1 MKTRH
6 HPRLTRNHRSRF
18 APGWRCSILAL
29 SLVGACDER
38 PASAPT
44 EPAVPYPGPG
54 APLSAASA
62 TDRDILIALYEATDG
77 PNWVN
82 SENWLTDAPL
92 DEWHGVSTDADGR
105 VTSLYLGGKWDDQ
118 TSSYV
123 RHGLSGPVPS
133 QLAGLTNLTEL
144 DLGINNLSGPI
155 PAELSALA
163 NLRVL
168 ELYVN
173 DLSGPIPTELAALAN
188 LEVLVLGSN
197 DLSGPIPTALTALT
211 NLRNLSLANNELSGP
226 IPAELGTMT
235 NLRHLNL
242 ENNRLS
248 GSIPVELAG
257 LGNLSSL
264 NLSDNELRGSIPAQL
279 SDLANLGSLYL
290 SENELDGSIP
300 AELGDLANLRFLYL
314 RDNALS
320 GTIPSSFLRLSRLSA
335 FGFRGTG
342 LCVPP
347 NLVAWYEALEHR
359 DGSACPDLEILQA
372 LYEDAG
378 GTGWSNADGWLGDG
392 PVEEWYGVDIDSTGL
407 VSSLDLEG
415 NGLSGSL
422 PTGLGQLAA
431 LTRLQVGDNALSGRL
446 PVSLSSAPL
455 RELGYANTE
464 LCVPVEGWFRN
475 WLTGLPRHEGT
486 SAECPRLSDREI
498 LVALYEATGGPDWRD
513 NDHWLTDAP
522 LGDWH
527 GVRTDGN
534 GRVVELDLRLNGLA
548 GSIPADLGG
557 LSELET
563 LIFFRNTLTGPIPQS
578 FSGLAK
584 AKLVVLAGNRLS
596 GPIPPALGGMT
607 SLKQFHSYGNALT
620 SIPPELGQLD
630 SLEVVNLSSNRLTSI
645 PPELGRLPNLRSL
658 GLNFNRLTSI
668 PPELGNL
675 PELRSLGL
683 WANELASIP
692 PELGN
697 LSNLIELDLDDNLLT
712 SVPAE
717 LGRLDKLEVL
727 WLASNS
733 LQHVPPVLGEM
744 DNLEILMLWGNQL
757 AGMSARP
764 GDYPNLRI
772 LDLSSNE
779 FASFPRELS
788 ELGKLLQ
795 LELDGN
801 RLTDIPPG
809 LGSGASAARIAPQA
823 GEPLSLSRRGRD
835 PDRPWTLYPD
845 GHELPADSRK
855 REALAALQT
864 HLGEPG
870 GDRLADTRTRA
881 GGFASLKILDLS
893 SNELSGRLPAGLAEF
908 TGLTSLSVADND
920 GLAGPLPFDLTFL
933 ESLED
938 LHTTGTD
945 LCAPAHP
952 EFVDWL
958 DGVTRQRVALCES
971 GGAAAYLTQAVQS
984 REFPVPLV
992 AGEPALLRVFL
1003 TTAGR
1008 STGATMPP
1016 VHAEFY
1022 RDGALTYEVDIP
1034 AKPDPIPAGI
1044 SEGSL
1049 ARSVNAEIP
1058 GWVIE
1063 PGLEVVI
1070 EPDPHGTLD
1079 PSLGVARRIP
1089 ERGRLAVDVRAM
1101 PVFELTLVPFLWDER
1116 PDSSILGITAAMA
1129 ADPEGH
1135 ELFERTHLLLPI
1147 SEIDARAHGSVASS
1161 TNNGFQILQQ
1171 TEMIRVMEGG
1181 RGHFLGVMAGPT
1193 GPGGLLGVA
1202 WEIGS
1207 WSSFSVLDAETIAH
1221 EFGHNRNLYHAP
1233 CGGAGGPDRY
1243 YPYTRGAIGAW
1254 GYDFSTGQLVPP
1266 GQPDFMSYCEP
1277 TWTSDYQFT
1286 NAVRYRLET
1295 ETGSILVTA
1304 GDRAPSA
1311 TRTLLLWGGLDGDG
1325 TPHLNPAFFT
1335 DAPPALPA
1343 VGGLW
1348 SLTGWDP
1355 DGTQLFSLSFDMAE
1369 FTDSDGDEAGFSFA
1383 LPVTWTGEL
1392 ARIELQGPRGSAGL
1406 DRNTDDPLTI
1416 LRDPATGQVRGILD
1430 GDPAR
1435 AAASDA
1441 GGSAAGAAGGF
1452 QVLFSRGIPGVENRA
1467 DRANP
1472 AGAGRP

>member
-1 MKTRH
+1 MRTRH
-6 HPRLTRNHRSRF
+6 PPRVTRKHRSRF
-18 APGWRCSILAL
+18 APGWTCTIL
-29 SLVGACDER
+29 SLAIVGACDER
-38 PASAPT
+38 PVSAPT
-44 EPAVPYPGPG
+44 EPAVPYSGPG
-54 APLSAASA
+54 ASLSAAFA
-62 TDRDILIALYEATDG
+62 TDRDILVALYEATDG

-92 DEWHGVSTDADGR
+92 DEWHGVYTDAAGR
-105 VTSLYLGGKWDDQ
+105 VTSLYLDGRWDDE
-118 TSSYV
+118 TRRYV
-123 RHGLSGPVPS
+123 GHGLSGPIPA
-133 QLAGLTNLTEL
+133 QLGGLTSLTEL
-144 DLGINNLSGPI
+144 DLSINNLSGPI
-155 PAELSALA
+155 PSELAALA
-163 NLRVL
+163 NLTTLRL
-168 ELYVN
+168 GVN
-173 DLSGPIPTELAALAN
+173 DLSGPIPPQLGDLAN
-188 LEVLVLGSN
+188 LEYLWLGSN
-197 DLSGPIPTALTALT
+197 DLSGTIPTELAALT
-211 NLRNLSLANNELSGP
+211 NLRNLSIGNNELSGP
-226 IPAELGTMT
+226 IPAELGSLA
-235 NLRHLNL
+235 NLRHLTL

-257 LGNLSSL
+257 LTHLSSMS
-264 NLSDNELRGSIPAQL
+264 LSDNELRGSIPPQL
-279 SDLANLGSLYL
+279 GRLVNLGSLYL
-290 SENELDGSIP
+290 SDNELSGSIP

-314 RDNALS
+314 RHNALS
-320 GTIPSSFLRLSRLSA
+320 GTVPSSFLRLSRLSS
-335 FGFRGTG
+335 FGFDGNTG
-342 LCVPP
+342 VCIPP
-347 NLVAWYEALEHR
+347 NLDAWYEALENR
-359 DGSACPDLEILQA
+359 DGRVCPDLEILQA

-378 GTGWSNADGWLGDG
+378 GTGWANADGWLGDG
-392 PVEEWYGVDIDSTGL
+392 PVEEWHGVDIDSTGL
-407 VSSLDLEG
+407 VSSIDLGG
-415 NGLSGSL
+415 NGLSGGL
-422 PTGLGQLAA
+422 PTGLGRLAG
-431 LTRLQVGDNALSGRL
+431 LTRLRVGDNALSGRL

-455 RELGYANTE
+455 RQLGYANTD

-486 SAECPRLSDREI
+486 SAECPQLSDREI
-498 LVALYEATGGPDWRD
+498 LVALYEATGGPDWMDSD
-513 NDHWLTDAP
+513 NWLTDAP
-522 LGDWH
+522 LGEWH
-527 GVRTDGN
+527 GVRTDDK

-548 GSIPADLGG
+548 GSIPADIGG

-563 LIFFRNTLTGPIPQS
+563 LVFFWNTLTGPIPPAL
-578 FSGLAK
+578 GELAK
-584 AKLVVLAGNRLS
+584 LELVVLALNRLS

-607 SLKQFHSYGNALT
+607 SLEQFHAHGNELA

-630 SLEVVNLSSNRLTSI
+630 NLEVVNLSSNRLTSI
-645 PPELGRLPNLRSL
+645 PPELGGLPNLRSM
-658 GLNFNRLTSI
+658 GLSFNWLTSI

-675 PELRSLGL
+675 PELRYLGL
-683 WANELASIP
+683 WANEITFIP

-697 LSNLIELDLDDNLLT
+697 LSNLAELDLDDNQLT

-717 LGRLDKLEVL
+717 LGRLDNLEVL

-733 LQHVPPVLGEM
+733 LQHVPPELGEM
-744 DNLEILMLWGNQL
+744 DSLAVLNLWGNRL
-757 AGMSARP
+757 SGMSTRP

-779 FASFPRELS
+779 FASFPSELS
-788 ELGKLLQ
+788 GLGNLQQ

-809 LGSGASAARIAPQA
+809 LGSAAGATRIAPQA
-823 GEPLSLSRRGRD
+823 GASLSLSRRRSD

-845 GHELPADSRK
+845 GHEFPADSRK

-870 GDRLADTRTRA
+870 GDRPADTRTRA
-881 GGFASLKILDLS
+881 GGFASLKVLDLS

-933 ESLED
+933 DGLED

-945 LCAPAHP
+945 LCAPGHP

-958 DGVTRQRVALCES
+958 DGVTRQRVALCE
-971 GGAAAYLTQAVQS
+971 GGASAAYLTQAVQS

-1016 VHAEFY
+1016 VHAAFY
-1022 RDGALTYEVDIP
+1022 RDGALAYEVDIP

-1070 EPDPHGTLD
+1070 EPDPQGTLD

-1101 PVFELTLVPFLWDER
+1101 PVFEVTLVPFLWEER
-1116 PDSSILGITAAMA
+1116 PDSSILEITAAMA

-1147 SEIDARAHGSVASS
+1147 SEIDARAHGSVTSS
-1161 TNNGFQILQQ
+1161 TNSGFGILAQ
-1171 TEMIRVMEGG
+1171 TETIRVMEGG
-1181 RGHFLGVMAGPT
+1181 RGHYLGVMAGPT

-1243 YPYTRGAIGAW
+1243 YPYARGAIGAW

-1286 NAVRYRLET
+1286 NAIRYRLET

-1304 GDRAPSA
+1304 GDRANSS
-1311 TRTLLLWGGLDGDG
+1311 TRTLLLWGGLDSDG

-1335 DAPPALPA
+1335 DAPPALPT
-1343 VGGLW
+1343 VDGLW
-1348 SLTGWDP
+1348 SLTGWDSA
-1355 DGTQLFSLSFDMAE
+1355 GTQLFSLSFDMAE
-1369 FTDSDGDEAGFSFA
+1369 FTDSDGDHAGFSFA
-1383 LPVTWTGEL
+1383 LPATWTGEL
-1392 ARIELQGPRGSAGL
+1392 ARIELRGPRGSAGL

-1416 LRDPATGQVRGILD
+1416 LRDPVTGQVRGILD
-1430 GDPAR
+1430 GEPAR
-1435 AAASDA
+1435 AAASADA
-1441 GGSAAGAAGGF
+1441 GRSAAGAAGGF
-1452 QVLFSRGIPGVENRA
+1452 RVLFSRGIPV
-1467 DRANP
+1467 
-1472 AGAGRP
+1472 AGDPRGSR

>member
-1 MKTRH
+1 MNKMRTGH
-6 HPRLTRNHRSRF
+6 CHLPRLTRRRRF
-18 APGWRCSILAL
+18 PFAHGGKCAILAL
-29 SLVGACDER
+29 SLVGACDEQ
-38 PASAPT
+38 PVSAPT
-44 EPAVPYPGPG
+44 EDVAPHFGPG
-54 APLSAASA
+54 ASLSAAYA
-62 TDRDILIALYEATDG
+62 TDRAILVALFEATDG

-82 SENWLTDAPL
+82 SENWLTSAPL
-92 DEWHGVSTDADGR
+92 NEWYGVATDADGR
-105 VTSLYLGGKWDDQ
+105 VTGLDLSGRWDDE
-118 TSSYV
+118 TRSYV
-123 RHGLSGPVPS
+123 GHGLSGPIPA
-133 QLAGLTNLTEL
+133 QLGGLTNLTGL
-144 DLGINNLSGPI
+144 DLAINNLSGPI
-155 PAELSALA
+155 PAELGALA
-163 NLRVL
+163 NLRSL
-168 ELYVN
+168 RLGVN
-173 DLSGPIPTELAALAN
+173 GLSGPVPPQLGDLAN
-188 LEVLVLGSN
+188 LEYLWLGSN
-197 DLSGPIPTALTALT
+197 DLSGPVPTELIALA
-211 NLRNLSLANNELSGP
+211 NLWNLSLGNNELSGR
-226 IPAELGTMT
+226 IPAELGSMA
-235 NLRHLNL
+235 NLRHLSL

-248 GSIPVELAG
+248 GSIPVELGG

-264 NLSDNELRGSIPAQL
+264 DLADNQLRGSIPPEL
-279 SDLANLGSLYL
+279 GRLVNLGSLYL
-290 SENELDGSIP
+290 SDNELEGSIP
-300 AELGDLANLRFLYL
+300 AELGDLTNLRFLYL
-314 RDNALS
+314 RHNALS
-320 GTIPSSFLRLSRLSA
+320 GTVPSSFLRLSHLSA
-335 FGFRGTG
+335 FGFDGNTG

-347 NLVAWYEALEHR
+347 NLVVWYEALENQ
-359 DGSACPDLEILQA
+359 DGSVCPDLEILQA

-415 NGLSGSL
+415 NGLSGGL
-422 PTGLGQLAA
+422 PTGLGRLAG
-431 LTRLQVGDNALSGRL
+431 LTSLRVGDNALSGRL
-446 PVSLSSAPL
+446 PVSLTSAPL

-464 LCVPVEGWFRN
+464 LCVPVEGWFRD
-475 WLTGLPRHEGT
+475 WLTTLPRHEGT
-486 SAECPRLSDREI
+486 SAECPQLSDREI
-498 LVALYEATGGPDWRD
+498 LVALYDATGGPDWMDSD
-513 NDHWLTDAP
+513 NWLTDAP
-522 LGDWH
+522 LGEWH
-527 GVRTDGN
+527 GVRTDDN
-534 GRVVELDLRLNGLA
+534 GRVVSLDLRFSELT
-548 GSIPADLGG
+548 GSIPVEVGG

-563 LIFFRNTLTGPIPQS
+563 LILFRNELTGPIPPS
-578 FSGLAK
+578 FGDLAS

-596 GPIPPALGGMT
+596 GPIPPELGGMT
-607 SLKQFHSYGNALT
+607 SLEQFHAHGNELA

-630 SLEVVNLSSNRLTSI
+630 NLEVVNLSSNRLTSI
-645 PPELGRLPNLRSL
+645 PPELGGLPNLRSM
-658 GLNFNRLTSI
+658 GLSFNWLTSI

-675 PELRSLGL
+675 PELRYLGL
-683 WANELASIP
+683 WANEITSIP

-697 LSNLIELDLDDNLLT
+697 LSNLAELDLDDNQLT

-717 LGRLDKLEVL
+717 LGRLDNLEVL

-733 LQHVPPVLGEM
+733 LQNVPPELGEM
-744 DNLEILMLWGNQL
+744 DSLAVLNLWGNRL
-757 AGMSARP
+757 TGMSTRP

-779 FASFPRELS
+779 FASFPSELS
-788 ELGKLLQ
+788 GLGNLQQ

-809 LGSGASAARIAPQA
+809 LGSAAGATRIAPQA
-823 GEPLSLSRRGRD
+823 GESLSLSRRGRD

-870 GDRLADTRTRA
+870 GDRPADTRTRA

-893 SNELSGRLPAGLAEF
+893 SNELSGGLPAGLVEF

-920 GLAGPLPFDLTFL
+920 GLDGPLPFDLTFL
-933 ESLED
+933 EDLED

-958 DGVTRQRVALCES
+958 DGVTRQRVALCEG

-1016 VHAEFY
+1016 VHAAFY
-1022 RDGALTYEVDIP
+1022 RDGALAYEVDIP

-1089 ERGRLAVDVRAM
+1089 ERGRLALDVRAM
-1101 PVFELTLVPFLWDER
+1101 PVFEVTLVPFLWEER
-1116 PDSSILGITAAMA
+1116 PDSSILGITADMA

-1147 SEIDARAHGSVASS
+1147 SEIDARAHGSVTSS
-1161 TNNGFQILQQ
+1161 TNSGFGILAQ

-1181 RGHFLGVMAGPT
+1181 RGHYLGVMAGPT

-1304 GDRAPSA
+1304 GDRANSP
-1311 TRTLLLWGGLDGDG
+1311 TRTLLLWGGLDSDG

-1335 DAPPALPA
+1335 DAPPAPPT

-1348 SLTGWDP
+1348 SLTGWDSA
-1355 DGTQLFSLSFDMAE
+1355 GTQLFSLSFDMAE
-1369 FTDSDGDEAGFSFA
+1369 FTDSDGDHAGFSFA
-1383 LPVTWTGEL
+1383 LPATWTGEL
-1392 ARIELQGPRGSAGL
+1392 ARIELRGPRGSAGL

-1416 LRDPATGQVRGILD
+1416 LRDPVTGQVRGILD

-1441 GGSAAGAAGGF
+1441 GGPAAGAAGGF
-1452 QVLFSRGIPGVENRA
+1452 RVLFSRGIPV
-1467 DRANP
+1467 
-1472 AGAGRP
+1472 AGDPRGSR